1 MQFGMYIRIF
11 TLIKHSTHTHNNVCV
26 SFISKNTHFIKNAHT
41 IVEKKILKRKVFCM
55 PAMVGHIRIV
65 NIGSSGIFHIGDVFA
80 IRPISYSRAFAGAGS
95 FNVGDNVSV
104 YNYQSATTVNDSDVV
119 DQAIIGST

>member
-1 MQFGMYIRIF
+1 M
-11 TLIKHSTHTHNNVCV
+11 CV
-26 SFISKNTHFIKNAHT
+26 FLFQNTHFIGNAHT
-41 IVEKKILKRKVFCM
+41 IVEKKILKRRVFCM

-95 FNVGDNVSV
+95 LMLEIMFLS
-104 YNYQSATTVNDSDVV
+104 T
-119 DQAIIGST
+119 IIKVQRLLMIQMSLIKR

>member
-1 MQFGMYIRIF
+1 MRVFLYF
-11 TLIKHSTHTHNNVCV
+11 
-26 SFISKNTHFIKNAHT
+26 KNTHFIGNAHT
-41 IVEKKILKRKVFCM
+41 IVEKKILKRRVFCM

-65 NIGSSGIFHIGDVFA
+65 NIDQVVFF
-80 IRPISYSRAFAGAGS
+80 ILEMYLRLSFISYSRAFAGFGS

-104 YNYQSATTVNDSDVV
+104 YNYQSATTVNDSDVI